1 MQINR
6 AKSDL
11 AHSSIGEKTS
21 AWFMR
26 ILCHNRMSVGQRII
40 RALLE

>member
-1 MQINR
+1 MQLNR
-6 AKSDL
+6 AKSDR

-26 ILCHNRMSVGQRII
+26 ILCHNRMSVGQQII
-40 RALLE
+40 PEQLE